1 MSANLES
8 GRINQILTNAQRCAV
23 QSAILQA
30 RASGCCPPSRVS
42 TQEVPQQSSYL
53 AGKTGCYAF
62 IPAVQA
68 TTTESTRILR
78 LQQEVIDAAPRFS
91 EYQGPRV
98 QVQCPP
104 LPTEITNAF
113 LPKPSTRCDTLAIL
127 ATGSVL

>member
-1 MSANLES
+1 MSNLES

-23 QSAILQA
+23 HSAILKA
-30 RASGCCPPSRVS
+30 RACCKTTVT
-42 TQEVPQQSSYL
+42 TQPVPQQSTYL

-68 TTTESTRILR
+68 PTTESTRILK
-78 LQQEVIDAAPRFS
+78 LQQQTIAAAPRT

-98 QVQCPP
+98 RVQCPP

-113 LPKPSTRCDTLAIL
+113 LPKASTRCDSLAIL

>member
-42 TQEVPQQSSYL
+42 TQVPQQSSYL
-53 AGKTGCYAF
+53 EGKTGCYAF

-68 TTTESTRILR
+68 PTTESTRILR
-78 LQQEVIDAAPRFS
+78 VQQEVIDAAPRFL

>member
-30 RASGCCPPSRVS
+30 RAGCCVPSRPSSQV
-42 TQEVPQQSSYL
+42 QVPQQSSYL
-53 AGKTGCYAF
+53 ESKTGCYAF
-62 IPAVQA
+62 IPAIQA
-68 TTTESTRILR
+68 PTTESTRILR
-78 LQQEVIDAAPRFS
+78 LQQQTIDAAPRFL

-104 LPTEITNAF
+104 LPTEITTAF
-113 LPKPSTRCDTLAIL
+113 LPKPSTRCDALAIL